1 MLPVTPSVIWSKT
14 DTDRSNHCLMF
25 EKSPDNTNINTG
37 LLLLCDLLDW
47 HSKLV
52 IKVGMR
58 AGMQYGIHTP

>member
-25 EKSPDNTNINTG
+25 EKSPDNININTG

-52 IKVGMR
+52 IKVGM
-58 AGMQYGIHTP
+58 